1 MTSEQKIKVLIV
13 DDIPET
19 RENIRKLLQFE
30 NDINVIGLARTG
42 HEGIELA
49 KELKPDVILMDINMP
64 DIDGI
69 TATEEIKRQIP
80 ASQIV
85 ILSVQSDP
93 NYMRRAMLAGARDY
107 LTKPP
112 TVDELIS
119 AIRRAGVMAQ
129 AEIAKTSQPIPKQKI
144 VSGSNSYTSGMMS
157 YGKIITVYSPKG
169 GTGCTTLATNIAV
182 TLNNDDTSVLLVD
195 SNLQFGDVA
204 IFLNEQGK
212 FSVIDLTSRA
222 DELDPEVVDSV
233 LIKHSKSG
241 VKILAAPYRPEH
253 AENVTAEEFT
263 KILRYLR
270 QLYSYVIVDTS
281 STLTDV
287 TLAAIDA
294 SDVVVLITTQDIP
307 AIKNA
312 RLFLDVSEA
321 LGIEQQRLLFV
332 MNRYDKRIG
341 ITPEKVSENFK
352 QSISAVIPLED
363 RIVVPSVNRGLP
375 FMLGDMSKPVAK
387 ALLSLVEA
395 IRERLAEISEQQEPE
410 LAIRN
415 IGG

>member
-1 MTSEQKIKVLIV
+1 MISEQKITVLIV

-30 NDINVIGLARTG
+30 NDINVIGMARNG
-42 HEGIELA
+42 HEGIDLA

-69 TATEEIKRQIP
+69 TVTEEIKKINP
-80 ASQIV
+80 VSQIV
-85 ILSVQSDP
+85 ILSVQNDP

-107 LTKPP
+107 LAKPP

-129 AEIAKTSQPIPKQKI
+129 AEKSKSSHALPDRKLPAGTTSY
-144 VSGSNSYTSGMMS
+144 SSGMMS

-169 GTGCTTLATNIAV
+169 GTGCTTIATNLAV
-182 TLNNDDTSVLLVD
+182 TLNNDETSVLIVD

-233 LIKHSKSG
+233 LIKHSHSG

-253 AENVTAEEFT
+253 GENVTAEQFT
-263 KILRYLR
+263 KILHYLR
-270 QLYSYVIVDTS
+270 QLYSYVIIDTS
-281 STLTDV
+281 STLTDI

-294 SDVVVLITTQDIP
+294 SDIVILITTQEIP

-321 LGIEQQRLLFV
+321 LGIEKQRLLFV
-332 MNRYDKRIG
+332 MNRFDKRIG

-352 QSISAVIPLED
+352 QEISAVIPFED

-375 FMLGDMSKPVAK
+375 FMLGDKSKPVAK
-387 ALLSLVEA
+387 AFLVLVES
-395 IRERLAEISEQQEPE
+395 IRKRLAEINEQQEPE
-410 LAIRN
+410 MVLRN
-415 IGG
+415 IGN

>member
-1 MTSEQKIKVLIV
+1 MISEQKITVLIV

-30 NDINVIGLARTG
+30 NDINVIGMARNG
-42 HEGIELA
+42 HEGIDLA

-69 TATEEIKRQIP
+69 TVTEEIKKINP
-80 ASQIV
+80 VSQIV
-85 ILSVQSDP
+85 ILSVQNDP

-107 LTKPP
+107 LAKPP

-129 AEIAKTSQPIPKQKI
+129 AEKSKSSQALPDRKLPAGIA
-144 VSGSNSYTSGMMS
+144 SYSSGMMS

-169 GTGCTTLATNIAV
+169 GTGCTTIATNLAV
-182 TLNNDDTSVLLVD
+182 TLNNDETSVLIVD

-233 LIKHSKSG
+233 LIKHSHSG

-253 AENVTAEEFT
+253 GENVTAEQFT
-263 KILRYLR
+263 KILHYLR
-270 QLYSYVIVDTS
+270 QLYSYVIIDTS
-281 STLTDV
+281 STLTDI

-294 SDVVVLITTQDIP
+294 SDIVILITTQEIP

-321 LGIEQQRLLFV
+321 LGIEKQRLLFV
-332 MNRYDKRIG
+332 MNRFDKRIG

-352 QSISAVIPLED
+352 QEISAVIPFED

-375 FMLGDMSKPVAK
+375 FMLGDKSKPVAK
-387 ALLSLVEA
+387 AFLVLVES
-395 IRERLAEISEQQEPE
+395 IRKRLAEINEQQEPE
-410 LAIRN
+410 MVLRN
-415 IGG
+415 IGN

>member
-1 MTSEQKIKVLIV
+1 MTSEQKIQVLIV

>member
-1 MTSEQKIKVLIV
+1 MTSEQKIQVLIV

-69 TATEEIKRQIP
+69 TATEEIKRQVP

-294 SDVVVLITTQDIP
+294 SDVVILITTQDIP

>member
-1 MTSEQKIKVLIV
+1 MTPEQKINVLIV

-30 NDINVIGLARTG
+30 NDIDVVGLARTG

-49 KELKPDVILMDINMP
+49 KDIKPDVILMDINMP
-64 DIDGI
+64 DVDGI
-69 TATEEIKRQIP
+69 TATEEIKRQVP

-119 AIRRAGVMAQ
+119 AIRRAGVMAH
-129 AEIAKTSQPIPKQKI
+129 AEKAKSNQPDTSKKM
-144 VSGSNSYTSGMMS
+144 STGGNSYASGMMG

-182 TLNNDDTSVLLVD
+182 TLNNDDTSVLIVD

-212 FSVIDLTSRA
+212 FSVNDLTSRA
-222 DELDPEVVDSV
+222 DELDPEVVNSV

-241 VKILAAPYRPEH
+241 VKILAAPYRPEQ
-253 AENVTAEEFT
+253 AENVTPEQFT
-263 KILRYLR
+263 KLLRYLR
-270 QLYSYVIVDTS
+270 QLYSYIVLDTS

-294 SDVVVLITTQDIP
+294 SDVIVLITTQDIP

-312 RLFLDVSEA
+312 RLFIDVTEA
-321 LGIEQQRLLFV
+321 LGIEDQRLIFV
-332 MNRYDKRIG
+332 MNRYDKRVG
-341 ITPEKVSENFK
+341 ITAEKVSENFK
-352 QSISAVIPLED
+352 QQISAVIPLED

-375 FMLGDMSKPVAK
+375 FMLGDKSKPVAK
-387 ALLSLVEA
+387 AMLTLVES
-395 IRERLAEISEQQEPE
+395 IRQRLAEINEQQEPE
-410 LAIRN
+410 LALRN